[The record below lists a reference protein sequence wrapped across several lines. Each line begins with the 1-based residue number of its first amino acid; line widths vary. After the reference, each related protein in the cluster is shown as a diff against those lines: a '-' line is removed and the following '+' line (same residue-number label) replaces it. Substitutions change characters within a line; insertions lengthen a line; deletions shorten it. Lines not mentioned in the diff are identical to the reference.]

1 MRWDRMCKRFIILI
15 FAISITLTLFVGCE
29 SNSRIQETTGI
40 NEVDGSYISEV
51 DENKIP
57 TNPLY
62 YSIKEDYPE
71 YFYLWPTVQLGMVI
85 DNDLNNYNVYGN
97 ISIKTTKIVYSS
109 GDKYISAEIVF
120 PSEGYRDDV
129 EKIGIYEDLGL
140 EKLINGEWV
149 PVPFKG
155 NTDVHFNLL
164 VESYKYYEV
173 APILG
178 NGKTINKQLNTE
190 YLYETLD
197 AGQYRIILFLDDAT
211 QRYAEFD
218 VE

>member
-1 MRWDRMCKRFIILI
+1 M
-15 FAISITLTLFVGCE
+15 LFVGCE
-29 SNSRIQETTGI
+29 SNGQAEETTSI
-40 NEVDGSYISEV
+40 HEVDDSYISEV

-57 TNPLY
+57 THPLY

-71 YFYLWPTVQLGMVI
+71 YFYLWPTVHLGMVI
-85 DNDLNNYNVYGN
+85 DNDLHNYNVYGN
-97 ISIKTTKIVYSS
+97 ISIKTTKAVYSS

-129 EKIGIYEDLGL
+129 EEIGIYEDLGL

-149 PVPFKG
+149 PLPFKG

-164 VESYKYYEV
+164 VESYKYYDV
-173 APILG
+173 ALILD

-190 YLYETLD
+190 YLYETLG
-197 AGQYRIILFLDDAT
+197 AGHYRIILFLDDGT